1 MDFIGGGEK
10 ETNHD
15 GDKIN
20 IENEDIQESISILGG
35 DAKKHESS
43 HIFRA
48 LYSHPLN
55 ILSQSDTKK
64 KERKHGMAWIVE
76 GCSLFNNFT
85 PRCKTIKQSRNHK
98 HTQAR
103 PPSKIVPTVQNA
115 EKTTIQVPLFGAG
128 TNSRNHAKSTG
139 PPPIPKPT
147 KQREISNAM

>member
-1 MDFIGGGEK
+1 MWTLLEGGGG

-48 LYSHPLN
+48 LYGHPLN

-64 KERKHGMAWIVE
+64 KEKKKAWHGSLKNVH
-76 GCSLFNNFT
+76 CSL
-85 PRCKTIKQSRNHK
+85 ILHQDV
-98 HTQAR
+98 R
-103 PPSKIVPTVQNA
+103 P
-115 EKTTIQVPLFGAG
+115 
-128 TNSRNHAKSTG
+128 
-139 PPPIPKPT
+139 
-147 KQREISNAM
+147 